1 MKRFRIYFMKF
12 LLITSLCTFMEV
24 LLSMDKDNELN
35 NAQVLLLKG
44 FPAGFRFMLDV
55 EQFIDMIP
63 YETCLNCIEENDY
76 YEEDSID
83 SVVGRDDIK
92 KVLPIIGEKTIKNLK
107 DDSKRIIALFAY
119 GEYLCDYDEK
129 APLYKQLF
137 GDLLNNYISSNF
149 SVSEEEKNHIIGEAI
164 WSIEE
169 ASIINLR
176 DSQPAINI
184 LDILETKKYF
194 NFDEFIDRDYC
205 PVSLPLA
212 FNLLNKHN
220 KSFFYKKMK
229 PIMNLKSGLKY
240 LIKLFE
246 K

>member
-1 MKRFRIYFMKF
+1 M
-12 LLITSLCTFMEV
+12 
-24 LLSMDKDNELN
+24 
-35 NAQVLLLKG
+35 
-44 FPAGFRFMLDV
+44 
-55 EQFIDMIP
+55 
-63 YETCLNCIEENDY
+63 
-76 YEEDSID
+76 
-83 SVVGRDDIK
+83 
-92 KVLPIIGEKTIKNLK
+92 PIIGEKTIKNLK
-107 DDSKRIIALFAY
+107 YDSKRIIALFAY
-119 GEYLCDYDEK
+119 GEYLCDYDK
-129 APLYKQLF
+129 KDPLYKQLF

-205 PVSLPLA
+205 LVSLPLA
-212 FNLLNKHN
+212 FNLLNKRN
-220 KSFFYKKMK
+220 KSFFYKQVK